1 MNSDDLPDNVIPLFS
16 KDAQAEKR
24 QQMIETW
31 EAMYLQHDQT
41 LTDVKTAAS
50 LRVAMQV
57 VELLLD
63 GAQAFDVISEEQRAQ
78 LLTIAQTGHEAADE
92 FQR

>member
-16 KDAQAEKR
+16 TDAQAEKR

-31 EAMYLQHDQT
+31 EALYLRHGQT

-50 LRVAMQV
+50 LRVAMQM
-57 VELLLD
+57 VELLLN
-63 GAQAFDVISEEQRAQ
+63 GAQDCDVISDEQRDQ
-78 LLTIAQTGHEAADE
+78 LLAIAQTGHEAADE
-92 FQR
+92 WQR